1 MSSRKRV
8 LVVGGTGYLGQHPL
22 QGISENQGTPYVY
35 DLAFTY
41 HSNLPQ
47 PLLDALPHLLPFHV
61 DLKTGQGF
69 DGISHSFGQVCSVFT
84 PKKLLCSLLLIY
96 F

>member
-47 PLLDALPHLLPFHV
+47 PLLDAIPHLLAM
-61 DLKTGQGF
+61 L
-69 DGISHSFGQVCSVFT
+69 SM
-84 PKKLLCSLLLIY
+84 LI
-96 F
+96 